1 MKITHAVI
9 GPMPKALFDPTMP
22 TVTVTFEDGST
33 KALFSFYP
41 DEISF
46 RESEVVGLTEA
57 EVRDL
62 RHQKDV
68 RYLQS

>member
-9 GPMPKALFDPTMP
+9 GPMPKNLFDPMP
-22 TVTVTFEDGST
+22 TISVTFEDGST
-33 KALFSFYP
+33 KSLFSFYP

-57 EVRDL
+57 EVYDL
-62 RHQKDV
+62 RHRKDV